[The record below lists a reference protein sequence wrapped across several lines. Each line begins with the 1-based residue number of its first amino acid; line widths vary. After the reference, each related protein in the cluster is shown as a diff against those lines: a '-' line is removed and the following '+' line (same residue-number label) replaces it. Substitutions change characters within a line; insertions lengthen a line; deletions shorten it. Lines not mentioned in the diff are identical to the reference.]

1 MELGMSIIPRI
12 PLFFFTTFVILTA
25 DLRSEIPLDSLRS
38 YLQEYCY
45 SCHGPDEQQGEQR
58 FDHLSND
65 LTDPLTM
72 EAWQGILDQINLGA
86 MPPNQARNQAV
97 LTPPGLWND

>member
-1 MELGMSIIPRI
+1 MSILPRI
-12 PLFFFTTFVILTA
+12 TLFLFTTFVILTA
-25 DLRSEIPLDSLRS
+25 DLRSESPLNSLKS

-72 EAWQGILDQINLGA
+72 EAWQGILDQIN
-86 MPPNQARNQAV
+86 
-97 LTPPGLWND
+97 